1 MGDPMLGRQVLTE
14 ARRIRRRVR
23 RLQRQRCTFE
33 QQPGQF
39 QHEPRLERRRNEPRW
54 NQPRWRPQEVSIM
67 KTTKTVSS
75 VSMSRRFPSVSS
87 LILSCGIFCVVLL
100 TVATSSQGQ
109 SASAKPM
116 VFGTAESPAADA
128 LIAAAE
134 HYDEAALAEI
144 LGPDS
149 YDLIHNGE
157 PGRDRNT
164 MMEFAEQAR
173 IKTVISKDPKR
184 SGRAFIL
191 VGIDDWPGPHT
202 DRQAGK
208 GLVFRRGSGT
218 SGTFI

>member
-1 MGDPMLGRQVLTE
+1 
-14 ARRIRRRVR
+14 
-23 RLQRQRCTFE
+23 
-33 QQPGQF
+33 
-39 QHEPRLERRRNEPRW
+39 
-54 NQPRWRPQEVSIM
+54 
-67 KTTKTVSS
+67 
-75 VSMSRRFPSVSS
+75 MSRRFPSASS

-100 TVATSSQGQ
+100 TVSTSSQGQ

-116 VFGTAESPAADA
+116 VFGTAELAADA

-134 HYDEAALAEI
+134 KYDEAALAEI

-184 SGRAFIL
+184 IGRAFIL
-191 VGIDDWPGPHT
+191 VGITTG
-202 DRQAGK
+202 RSR
-208 GLVFRRGSGT
+208 FRS
-218 SGTFI
+218 